1 MFRTVNQILF
11 YFSGCFYYLS
21 STLNPLLYNVMSVKY
36 RQVTIEHYSAQS
48 CHNESSSNPFYQ
60 IMDNLVRLSAPLSR
74 ALRTLMTV
82 RQCWSSPRCSTP
94 RPPTCWPRATS
105 TWRTCWTAGATAG
118 PVWAWGLTPASWALA
133 TPPGQERSGA
143 AASATPPTCYS
154 SPSLAIRGSS
164 MVRSPGGNDSLETRY
179 LYYRSSFSQNKP
191 FSADEC
197 QWQRRKDD
205 LSKVCHLSNETHVFA
220 VLANKKSANK
230 AMTFSWESLLT

>member
-133 TPPGQERSGA
+133 TPPDQGRSGA
-143 AASATPPTCYS
+143 AASVTPPTCCS
-154 SPSLAIRGSS
+154 SPSWDIRGFS
-164 MVRSPGGNDSLETRY
+164 MVRSPGGNASLETRY
-179 LYYRSSFSQNKP
+179 VDILPVIFSSEQTFLGRRVSVTAEERWFVQGMSLVQWNACVRRVSQ
-191 FSADEC
+191 
-197 QWQRRKDD
+197 
-205 LSKVCHLSNETHVFA
+205 
-220 VLANKKSANK
+220 
-230 AMTFSWESLLT
+230 